1 MSNELLTL
9 EQLILDRNPFDRSP
23 VVRSQDIW
31 EQHFPDVPTINGDIF
46 DAILQGIEQIK
57 NNQRPVLGVTIKAER
72 GLGKSHLIS
81 RVRAKIQEDSS
92 SFFIYALGADYS
104 DLDDINQLFLGTLA
118 LSLKQIGSHG
128 ISQWQELA
136 VLLVKDVVP
145 PKCSIEYV
153 ADRFAK
159 QDEIHLNGARIE
171 NFTNRICEIKPYIE
185 NPDVIKAILW
195 TLSPDKTLFAINWL
209 SGKELSAKQ
218 ADAMDLPPSRSSKLK
233 TQSLELAIQILNL
246 LGEYKTTVICFDEIE
261 PASCNNQGLTTPQV
275 VALLAKN
282 LYDRL
287 KRIAI
292 ITTCFPVTWQTHIE
306 VMPRA
311 ESVVD
316 RIAEKHYDLKP
327 LNGDNILSLISCWL
341 QEFYVKANVQPPTPY
356 YPFQE
361 EQLRALGKERPVVR
375 KVLLWCAENW
385 PDNIP
390 IPEPTAFPH
399 KVDIAYREQM
409 DLLAS
414 QESDL
419 MDDSDKLGFAIE
431 LAFKSMLGQT
441 IENVTV
447 NSVEPIAST
456 ADRKYLNFKIL
467 GIDAGGPVQIG
478 VAVRQESGGKFMSA
492 ALKRLT
498 DYHKFNLS
506 RGCLVRSKKLNPKTE
521 GEKLLNQMLEKQ
533 GGEWVVLKF
542 DQVKPLLAISMIY
555 RSHEEYEFTPE
566 QVIEFIQQ
574 QKIAEDN
581 ALIREILSAPSGQI
595 PEEVVDEDSQVVES
609 STIDNGDANGDLGAD
624 LP

>member
-1 MSNELLTL
+1 MSNEPLTL

-31 EQHFPDVPTINGDIF
+31 EQHFPDVPTINGDIS

-57 NNQRPVLGVTIKAER
+57 NNQRPALGITIKAER

-81 RVRAKIQEDSS
+81 RIRARIQESNS

-104 DLDDINQLFLGTLA
+104 DLDDINQLFLGTLS
-118 LSLKQIGSHG
+118 LSLKQIGSYG

-136 VLLVKDVVP
+136 ALLVKDVVP

-153 ADRFAK
+153 VDRFAK
-159 QDEIHLNGARIE
+159 QDEIHLNGVRIE
-171 NFTNRICEIKPYIE
+171 NFTSKICEIKPYIE

-218 ADAMDLPPSRSSKLK
+218 ADAMNLPPSRSSKLK
-233 TQSLELAIQILNL
+233 SQSLELVIQILDL

-261 PASCNNQGLTTPQV
+261 PTFCNNQGLTTPQV

-306 VMPRA
+306 AMPQA

-316 RIAEKHYDLKP
+316 RIAEKYYDLKP

-341 QEFYVKANVQPPTPY
+341 QEFYAKANIQPPTPY

-361 EQLRALGKERPVVR
+361 EQLRVLGKERPVVR

-385 PDNIP
+385 PDNMTP
-390 IPEPTAFPH
+390 VPTAL
-399 KVDIAYREQM
+399 DIAYQEQM
-409 DLLAS
+409 DALAS
-414 QESDL
+414 KESDL

-447 NSVEPIAST
+447 NSIEPIALIV
-456 ADRKYLNFKIL
+456 DRKYLNFKIL
-467 GIDAGGPVQIG
+467 VIDAGSPVKIG
-478 VAVRQESGGKFMSA
+478 VAVRQESGSKFMSA
-492 ALKRLT
+492 ALRRLT
-498 DYHKFNLS
+498 DYNKFNLS

-521 GEKLLNQMLEKQ
+521 GEKLLNQMIEKQ

-566 QVIEFIQQ
+566 QVMEFIQQ

-609 STIDNGDANGDLGAD
+609 STIDNGDASGDLGAD

>member
-1 MSNELLTL
+1 MSNEPLTL
-9 EQLILDRNPFDRSP
+9 EQLILERNPFDRSP

-31 EQHFPDVPTINGDIF
+31 EQHFPDVPTINGDIS

-57 NNQRPVLGVTIKAER
+57 NNQRSALGITIKAER

-81 RVRAKIQEDSS
+81 RVRARIKEDNS
-92 SFFIYALGADYS
+92 SFFVYALGADYS
-104 DLDDINQLFLGTLA
+104 DLDDINQLFLGTLS
-118 LSLKQIGSHG
+118 LSLKQIGSYG

-136 VLLVKDVVP
+136 ALLVKDVVP

-159 QDEIHLNGARIE
+159 QDEIHLNGVRIE
-171 NFTNRICEIKPYIE
+171 NFTSKICEAKPYIE

-218 ADAMDLPPSRSSKLK
+218 ADAMNLPPSRSSKLK
-233 TQSLELAIQILNL
+233 SQSLELVIQILDL

-261 PASCNNQGLTTPQV
+261 PTFCNNQGLTTPQV

-306 VMPRA
+306 AMPQA

-316 RIAEKHYDLKP
+316 RIAEKSYDLKP

-361 EQLRALGKERPVVR
+361 EQLRVLGKERPVVR

-385 PDNIP
+385 PDNITTS
-390 IPEPTAFPH
+390 PTPFPR
-399 KVDIAYREQM
+399 KVDIAYREQL
-409 DLLAS
+409 DVLAS
-414 QESDL
+414 KESDL
-419 MDDSDKLGFAIE
+419 MDDNDKLGFAIE

-447 NSVEPIAST
+447 NSIEPITST

-467 GIDAGGPVQIG
+467 GTDAGSPVQIG

-492 ALKRLT
+492 ALRRLT
-498 DYHKFNLS
+498 DYNKFDLS

-555 RSHEEYEFTPE
+555 RAHEEYEFTPE
-566 QVIEFIQQ
+566 QVMEFIQQ

-609 STIDNGDANGDLGAD
+609 STIDNGDASGDLGAD